1 MQKLAKV
8 MFPMSSELVF
18 KVALRGETL
27 LTSPRW
33 NKGTAFTKEE
43 RNDFGLTGRLPSR
56 VNTIE
61 EQCERAYD
69 QLRSHESPIQQNSF
83 LQSLKEQ
90 NWVLYYS
97 LLSRHLKELTSI
109 IYTPTE
115 AEAIA
120 KYSHLFRRSEGLFLS
135 FPDQDSMEEDF
146 LEQTRGK
153 DIELIVCT
161 DAEAILGI
169 GDQGVGG
176 IGISSAK
183 SAIYAL
189 LAGINPAKALSV
201 TLDVGTDNETLLND
215 YLYVG
220 WPSRRV
226 RGVEYDKFI
235 DKFVQL
241 IRKHHPHCLLH
252 FEDFGVTNAQRLL
265 ELYRN
270 EHSVFNDDIQGTG
283 AVTLAALMAAVGVTK
298 SKLADQRYVIFGAG
312 SAGLGIAKQVRDAI
326 ILTDGVS
333 REEAN
338 KKFYLIDRF
347 GLIKQSLGPDKIRPA
362 LLEFVRPDEE
372 WSNVPA
378 NDAGEVELLEIV
390 GKVRPTVLIGCSTKG
405 GAFTERVVRT
415 MKEGCERPIIFALSN
430 PSNLVE
436 VDPKDA
442 NDWTEGMAL
451 LATGSPFPPAKM
463 PNGKDYV
470 IAECNNA
477 LIYPGLGFGS
487 MLSQSRQMTDG
498 MIIAG
503 AQRLAAL
510 SPALKDP
517 DSGLLPNFQDAP
529 AANLEVAIAVAEQAF
544 DEGIQGVSWSREEVR
559 TKAEDKQWK
568 PVYGRYE
575 YDEQGAK

>member
-1 MQKLAKV
+1 MQKLAKTI
-8 MFPMSSELVF
+8 FPMHSELVF
-18 KVALRGETL
+18 KVALRGDTL

-43 RNDFGLTGRLPSR
+43 RNDFGLTGRLPFR

-69 QLRSHESPIQQNSF
+69 QLCSRESPIQKNLF

-115 AEAIA
+115 AEAIEN
-120 KYSHLFRRSEGLFLS
+120 YSHLFRRSEGLFLT
-135 FPDQDSMEEDF
+135 FPNQDSMEEDF

-183 SAIYAL
+183 SAIYTL

-201 TLDVGTDNETLLND
+201 TLDVGTDNEKLLND
-215 YLYVG
+215 HLYVG

-226 RGVEYDKFI
+226 RSDEYDRFI

-283 AVTLAALMAAVGVTK
+283 AVTLAALMAAIGVTK

-347 GLIKQSLGPDKIRPA
+347 GLIKQSLGPNKIRPA
-362 LLEFVRPDEE
+362 LQEFVRPDEE
-372 WSNVPA
+372 WSDIA
-378 NDAGEVELLEIV
+378 TNDTGEVELLEAV
-390 GKVRPTVLIGCSTKG
+390 RKVRPTVLIGCSTKG

-415 MKEGCERPIIFALSN
+415 MKEGCERPIIFPLSN

-436 VDPKDA
+436 VNPKDA

-463 PNGKDYV
+463 PNGKDYI

-503 AQRLAAL
+503 ARRLAAL

-517 DSGLLPNFQDAP
+517 DSGLLPDFQDAP
-529 AANLEVAIAVAEQAF
+529 AANFEVAIAVAEHAF
-544 DEGIQGVSWSREEVR
+544 DEGIQGVSWSRDEVR
-559 TKAEDKQWK
+559 IKAEDKQWK

-575 YDEQGAK
+575 YDEQGAR

>member
-1 MQKLAKV
+1 
-8 MFPMSSELVF
+8 MFPISSELIF
-18 KVALRGETL
+18 KVALRSEAL
-27 LTSPRW
+27 LTLPRW

-43 RNDFGLTGRLPSR
+43 RKSFGLTGRIPSR
-56 VNTIE
+56 VNTLD
-61 EQCERAYD
+61 EQCDRAYD
-69 QLRSHESPIQQNSF
+69 QLRSVDSPIRMNSF

-97 LLSRHLKELTSI
+97 LLSRHLKELTPI

-120 KYSHLFRRSEGLFLS
+120 NYSHLFRRSEGLFLTFS
-135 FPDQDSMEEDF
+135 DQDSMEEDF
-146 LEQTRGK
+146 LEQTRGRE
-153 DIELIVCT
+153 IELIVCT

-176 IGISSAK
+176 IGISTAK
-183 SAIYAL
+183 SVIYTL
-189 LAGINPAKALSV
+189 MVGINPSKALSV

-215 YLYVG
+215 RLYVG

-241 IRKHHPHCLLH
+241 IRKYQPHCLLH

-312 SAGLGIAKQVRDAI
+312 SAGLGITTQVRDAI
-326 ILTDGVS
+326 MLADGVS

-338 KKFYLIDRF
+338 KKFYLVDRF
-347 GLIKQSLGPDKIRPA
+347 GLIKQSLGPDKIRAA
-362 LLEFVRPDEE
+362 LQEFVRPDEE
-372 WSNVPA
+372 WAGVLT
-378 NDAGEVELLEIV
+378 NDAGEVELLEV
-390 GKVRPTVLIGCSTKG
+390 VRKAQPTVLIGCSTKG
-405 GAFTERVVRT
+405 GAFTERVVKA
-415 MKEGCERPIIFALSN
+415 MKKGCERPIILPLSN
-430 PSNLVE
+430 PSKLVE

-477 LIYPGLGFGS
+477 LIYPGLGFGAV
-487 MLSQSRQMTDG
+487 LSQSRQMTDG

-503 AQRLAAL
+503 ARRLAAL

-517 DSGLLPNFQDAP
+517 DSGLLPDFQDAP
-529 AANLEVAIAVAEQAF
+529 AANFEVAIAVAEQAF
-544 DEGIQGVSWSREEVR
+544 DEGIQGVSWSKEEVR
-559 TKAEDKQWK
+559 TKAEEKQWK

-575 YDEQGAK
+575 YDDHGAK